1 MVTKAGNEAA
11 QELQELQQAESDRH
25 GLVVGQFEFAAFLY
39 GPRIADFCASFAS
52 SSAMISS
59 WSHT

>member
-25 GLVVGQFEFAAFLY
+25 GFRLLVLNSTHVDY
-39 GPRIADFCASFAS
+39 
-52 SSAMISS
+52 
-59 WSHT
+59 